1 MNQPLLTVSG
11 ISKRFGGITAL
22 DDLSFTVHR
31 GEILGIVGPNG
42 AGKSAMINVVSGIYP
57 SDAGTITLAGRDLT
71 RLPAHERSRAGIART
86 FQNIRLFGRMSVMEN
101 VLLARKEHVRAPLRS
116 IFAGRRRELAADAMQ
131 QLEAMRL
138 AAKADWP
145 ASSLAYGEARR
156 LEIARALATRPAL
169 LFLDEPAA
177 GMNDQ
182 ETALL
187 IEDIRTARAG
197 VDSIVIVEH
206 DVALLRKLSDRM
218 VALNFGSKI
227 AEGSPN
233 EVLSHPE
240 VTRAYL
246 GTAHDAD

>member
-1 MNQPLLTVSG
+1 MTHALLTVSDLRM
-11 ISKRFGGITAL
+11 SFGGITAL
-22 DDLSFTVHR
+22 DGLSFTVLP

-42 AGKSAMINVVSGIYP
+42 AGKSAMINVVSGIYLAD
-57 SDAGTITLAGRDLT
+57 SGTINLAGRELT
-71 RLPAHERSRAGIART
+71 HLAAHERSRAGIART
-86 FQNIRLFGRMSVMEN
+86 FQNIRLFGRMSVLEN
-101 VLLARKEHVRAPLRS
+101 VLLARKEHVQHPLRS
-116 IFAGRRRELAADAMQ
+116 VFSGRRRESVAEAMQ

-156 LEIARALATRPAL
+156 LEIARALATKPTL

-187 IEDIRTARAG
+187 IEDIRASRAV

-206 DVALLRKLSDRM
+206 DVAMLRTLSDRM
-218 VALNFGSKI
+218 VALHYGRKI
-227 AEGSPN
+227 AEGSPDD
-233 EVLSHPE
+233 VLRHPE

-246 GTAHDAD
+246 GSADDTH

>member
-1 MNQPLLTVSG
+1 MLTVSD
-11 ISKRFGGITAL
+11 IRKSFGGITAL
-22 DDLSFTVHR
+22 DGLSFSVKP

-57 SDAGTITLAGRDLT
+57 IDSGTVTLAGRDLT
-71 RLPAHERSRAGIART
+71 RLAAHERSRAGVART
-86 FQNIRLFGRMSVMEN
+86 FQNIRLFGRMSVLEN
-101 VLLARKEHVRAPLRS
+101 VLMARREHAQHPLRS
-116 IFAGRRRELAADAMQ
+116 IFSGKRRELVAVAMR

-156 LEIARALATRPAL
+156 LEIARALATAPTL

-187 IEDIRTARAG
+187 IQDIRAAGGG
-197 VDSIVIVEH
+197 VDAIVIVEH
-206 DVALLRKLSDRM
+206 DVALLRTLSDRM
-218 VALNFGSKI
+218 VALDYGRKI
-227 AEGSPN
+227 AEGSPD
-233 EVLSHPE
+233 EVLSHPD
-240 VTRAYL
+240 VVRAYL
-246 GTAHDAD
+246 GTVDDAH

>member
-1 MNQPLLTVSG
+1 MSTALLTVSD
-11 ISKRFGGITAL
+11 IRKSFGGITAL
-22 DDLSFTVHR
+22 DGLSFTVR
-31 GEILGIVGPNG
+31 PGEILGIVGPNG

-57 SDAGTITLAGRDLT
+57 TDSGSITLAGRDLT
-71 RLPAHERSRAGIART
+71 RLPAHERSRAGVART
-86 FQNIRLFGRMSVMEN
+86 FQNIRLFGRMSVLEN
-101 VLLARKEHVRAPLRS
+101 VLMARKEHVQNPLRS
-116 IFAGRRRELAADAMQ
+116 IFSGRRRQRVAEAMR

-156 LEIARALATRPAL
+156 LEIARALANGPTL

-187 IEDIRTARAG
+187 IEDIRVARAG

-206 DVALLRKLSDRM
+206 DVALLRTLSDRM
-218 VALNFGSKI
+218 VALHYGRKI
-227 AEGSPN
+227 AEGSPE

-240 VTRAYL
+240 VVRAYL
-246 GTAHDAD
+246 GTVDDAH